1 MVIEKE
7 STSPSQRL
15 RPHLVCGLE
24 SLFASFFT
32 VSLSFERERSDEKLA
47 FRTQCFK
54 GSHSAHV
61 PSSCESLYPSP
72 STAGESFTDGS

>member
-1 MVIEKE
+1 MVREKE
-7 STSPSQRL
+7 STSPSQCL

-32 VSLSFERERSDEKLA
+32 VSLSFEREHSDEKLA
-47 FRTQCFK
+47 FRTKCFK

-61 PSSCESLYPSP
+61 PVVSLYPSP